1 MLKKARRIK
10 MPAYLD
16 SMMYVGDKPW
26 HNEGI
31 QLGDPPTIPEA
42 LYTAGLNWEVKKAP
56 TYFHEDHRTDGESYV
71 HSLVK
76 EQQTGYYVTY
86 RTDTKEPLGNVS
98 DRYEILQNKDA
109 FEPFEPLIDNGFKL
123 ETAGSVQDGRKVWIL
138 AKAPE
143 KYLVGNDKIDRYIL
157 MYTSHDGSAGNCMR
171 DTAIRVVC
179 YNTLMWSLEKSSNA
193 EYQFRHTASIREKV
207 LDLKDNLTKS
217 EGNFKKAID
226 QMNRMRE
233 VSFTEELAGLYF
245 EAVIPF
251 LQNRGAKSNKELGIV
266 KRDHATPV
274 FDKLIHNFKEG
285 AGNKGETLWDAY
297 NAVTE
302 YYDHQKTYKDWV
314 GSTVFGSAGNYKTTA
329 FQTAQR
335 IAEGKSA
342 TIVTA

>member
-26 HNEGI
+26 HNEGTP
-31 QLGDPPTIPEA
+31 LGDPPTIPEA
-42 LYTAGLNWEVKKAP
+42 LEKAGLNWMVCKKP
-56 TYFHEDHRTDGESYV
+56 TYYRKRQENGSYD
-71 HSLVK
+71 LT
-76 EQQTGYYVTY
+76 ETGHYITM
-86 RTDTKEPLGNVS
+86 RIDTCEPLGNVS
-98 DRYEILQNKDA
+98 QRYEILQNKDA